1 MAIDDNKSYEL
12 TGYQVKDLASKVRA
26 KADSSALAS
35 VATSGLY
42 SDLTG
47 RPTIPTVNN
56 GTLTIKQNGT
66 TVDTFA
72 ANQATGTTVD
82 IDIHNGVLT
91 ADNLS
96 PTADTTAA
104 WGTLLGEEGVY
115 WTFYSQSGCFTNQPS
130 QWGYLETIL
139 HRTTDLSG
147 WEIYQRW
154 HVQAAGNEYY
164 RSGNAIGWYSNAN
177 YSGGFRRIVDSTVTR
192 VTITNSSSV
201 SSASLK
207 CRQDGSMLTIYGSF
221 YVSAAIAGNG
231 VVATLS
237 DETLLDVDGV
247 TTGGN
252 QYSVNAFDKNG
263 KVFRLYLKQN
273 GANVDIVVDS
283 VTLATGWY
291 SLSGVATVV
300 SYNLG

>member
-26 KADSSALAS
+26 KADSSSLAS

-66 TVDTFA
+66 TVETFA

-115 WTFYSQSGCFTNQPS
+115 WTFYSQSGCFTNQPQ
-130 QWGYLETIL
+130 QWGYLETVL
-139 HRTTDLSG
+139 HRTTDLTG
-147 WEIYQRW
+147 WEVYQRW
-154 HVQAAGNEYY
+154 HNQAAGNEYY
-164 RSGNAIGWYSNAN
+164 RSGNAIGWYSNASS
-177 YSGGFRRIVDSTVTR
+177 SGQFRRIVDSKFTR
-192 VTITNSSSV
+192 VTITNSSSI
-201 SSASLK
+201 SNASLK
-207 CRQDGSMLTIYGSF
+207 CRQDGSLMTIYGAF
-221 YVSAAIAGNG
+221 YVSTAIPNAG

-237 DETLLDVDGV
+237 GRALLDVDGV
-247 TTGGN
+247 TTGAE
-252 QYSVNAFDKNG
+252 QFSINAFDKNG

-273 GANVDIVVDS
+273 GANINIVVDS
-283 VTLATGWY
+283 VTLAVGWY
-291 SLSGVATVV
+291 SLSGVGTVV
-300 SYNLG
+300 AFNLG